1 MSWLIIFARV
11 CVKAIGF
18 VAHKPL
24 TYTSNTVSWDCKWQ
38 VWCWMLRRPAFCW
51 RCGICRRWLRN
62 GYRDCRCCP
71 WRSCSQ
77 WVRLCSGNASQRRV
91 WSTRAWARWR
101 AWPFYHATLPLCS
114 AACQIDCFGLVFR
127 EMRMPFLRS
136 ELMTRDSIAVGPGP
150 PQSVRA
156 RRISTVL
163 NLYCFD
169 LACFESL
176 LFWSCMLLAHLC
188 PVVWSLLFWI
198 STVLNLYCFESL
210 LFWSCMLLAHLCPV
224 VWSSMVLALCN
235 YYYMDRHG

>member
-11 CVKAIGF
+11 CVKAIGL
-18 VAHKPL
+18 VDHKPL
-24 TYTSNTVSWDCKWQ
+24 TYKSNTVSWDCKWQ

-62 GYRDCRCCP
+62 GYRECRCCP

-169 LACFESL
+169 LACFE
-176 LFWSCMLLAHLC
+176 A
-188 PVVWSLLFWI
+188 LLFWI
-198 STVLNLYCFESL
+198 STVLILHVTCPLMPCGLIVNGACSVQL
-210 LFWSCMLLAHLCPV
+210 LL
-224 VWSSMVLALCN
+224 
-235 YYYMDRHG
+235 HG